1 VTVLARLDADVLAER
16 ANEDLEA
23 FAELYR
29 RYLCPIYRFV
39 RAQVADEATA
49 EDITAQVFFRA
60 LRSAG
65 TFRGEGSYES
75 WLFRI
80 AQNSVA
86 SWYKDRSRGD
96 IAVERVP
103 ESADPS
109 PSPASHLILEEARDV
124 LWRTVAQLPSTQRE
138 VVAMRYLSDL
148 SVDEIAKLTRRSR
161 GAVRI
166 LLHRARSKLR
176 KVLGGHKR

>member
-1 VTVLARLDADVLAER
+1 VSVLTRLDADVLAGR
-16 ANEDLEA
+16 ANEDIEA

-60 LRSAG
+60 LRSAR

-80 AQNSVA
+80 AQNSIT
-86 SWYKDRSRGD
+86 SWYKDRRRGD
-96 IAVERVP
+96 IAIERVP
-103 ESADPS
+103 EEADPS
-109 PSPASHLILEEARDV
+109 PSPATHLILEEARDA
-124 LWRTVAQLPSTQRE
+124 LWRTVGQLPSTQRE

-166 LLHRARSKLR
+166 LLHRARGKLR
-176 KVLGGHKR
+176 KVLGGKSR

>member
-1 VTVLARLDADVLAER
+1 VSVLTRLDADVLAGR
-16 ANEDLEA
+16 ANEDIEA

-60 LRSAG
+60 LRSAR

-80 AQNSVA
+80 AQNSIT

-96 IAVERVP
+96 IAIERVP
-103 ESADPS
+103 EEADPS
-109 PSPASHLILEEARDV
+109 PSPATHLILEEARDA
-124 LWRTVAQLPSTQRE
+124 LWRTVGQLPSTQRE

-166 LLHRARSKLR
+166 LLHRARGKLR
-176 KVLGGHKR
+176 KVLGGKSR